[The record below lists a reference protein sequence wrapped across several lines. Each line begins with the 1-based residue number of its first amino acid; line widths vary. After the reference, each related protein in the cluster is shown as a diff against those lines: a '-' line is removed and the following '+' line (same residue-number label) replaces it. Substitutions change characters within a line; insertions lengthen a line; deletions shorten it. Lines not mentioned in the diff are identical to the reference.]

1 MVEHMKQ
8 FNKLWNDFIVK
19 LNGQILKRSA
29 DGMPSI
35 KQMNM
40 ILEDCAL
47 DWVTEET
54 ICGRW
59 FLEYETENPN
69 HGRLIRQVL
78 LEDMRFRECEAQ
90 PELPNSAHVVV
101 PAVGAVAGLALSRML
116 GAGAVVQTAAAIV
129 PAVALS
135 PAMKHMDAQLRS
147 KNIQKLTE
155 EYLLQLDMYYRS
167 ILSVLES

>member
-1 MVEHMKQ
+1 MVEHIKQ
-8 FNKLWNDFIVK
+8 FNKLWNDFMVK

-47 DWVTEET
+47 DWVTGET

-69 HGRLIRQVL
+69 QGQLIRQIL
-78 LEDMRFRECEAQ
+78 LEDMRFQECEAQ
-90 PELPNSAHVVV
+90 PELPSAAHIVV
-101 PAVGAVAGLALSRML
+101 PAVGAVAGLALSRVL
-116 GAGAVVQTAAAIV
+116 HAGAVMQAASAIV

-135 PAMKHMDAQLRS
+135 PAMKYVDTQLSS
-147 KNIQKLTE
+147 KNTQKQTK
-155 EYLLQLDMYYRS
+155 EYLLQMDVYYRS
-167 ILSVLES
+167 IISVLES